1 MSKKLYRSRNNSVIA
16 GVCGGIGEYFDI
28 DPIIVRL
35 IWVFAVFSGVGI
47 LAYIIM
53 WVAVPENRFEYRNE
67 NQYEDGYYNESKEN
81 GNNKVER
88 REKSKIILGGI
99 LILIGGFSLM
109 ERYMPWFDFDFVWPV
124 GLVLLGVYLIYREKD
139 DGKDE

>member
-1 MSKKLYRSRNNSVIA
+1 MSRRLYRSRNNSVIA
-16 GVCGGIGEYFDI
+16 GICGGIGEYFDI

-47 LAYIIM
+47 FAYIIM
-53 WVAVPENRFEYRNE
+53 WIVIPEGPIEFRAD
-67 NQYEDGYYNESKEN
+67 NQYEDGYYNEPNDLS
-81 GNNKVER
+81 GGKVER

-109 ERYMPWFDFDFVWPV
+109 EKYMPWFDFDFVWPV
-124 GLVLLGVYLIYREKD
+124 GLVLLGVYLIYKEKGD
-139 DGKDE
+139 DKDE